1 MLEETAASMICLSS
15 VEEGEEE
22 EEICEL
28 NNTSKFGNSS
38 YEIFGTNPNSK
49 RKTINLISSL
59 SDNNNKNEDDDDDD
73 DLMCIE
79 AEINMNKNK
88 LLSITNNKSVISIN
102 ESESRKDADFY
113 PEIDSESEDFN
124 NWLMNGSVEPKTAK
138 ESELAVNNVFSIFNK
153 PNENDSKQQQKL
165 NTTESTKVSNI
176 IVKNSNWII
185 VDSSLLQSAAVNI
198 LIFFLLWL
206 ISFGKSQN
214 EFKLVSFVLT
224 FLFFFAHH
232 PVLKNDD

>member
-15 VEEGEEE
+15 VEEGE

-59 SDNNNKNEDDDDDD
+59 SDNNNNNEDDDDD

-88 LLSITNNKSVISIN
+88 LLTINNNKSVISIN
-102 ESESRKDADFY
+102 EPESRKEADFH

-124 NWLMNGSVEPKTAK
+124 NWLMDGSVEPKIAK
-138 ESELAVNNVFSIFNK
+138 ESEVAVNNVFSIFNK
-153 PNENDSKQQQKL
+153 PNENDNKQQQQL
-165 NTTESTKVSNI
+165 NTTESTLVSNI

-198 LIFFLLWL
+198 LILFLLRL
-206 ISFGKSQN
+206 LNKF
-214 EFKLVSFVLT
+214 
-224 FLFFFAHH
+224 
-232 PVLKNDD
+232 